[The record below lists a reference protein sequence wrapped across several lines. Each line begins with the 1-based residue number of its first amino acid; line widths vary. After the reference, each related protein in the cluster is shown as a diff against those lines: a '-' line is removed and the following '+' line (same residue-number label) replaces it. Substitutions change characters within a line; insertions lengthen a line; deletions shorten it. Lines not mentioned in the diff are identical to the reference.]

1 MRSAVTRLVHVIV
14 EEGVANADDAAIRS
28 GLWSQASQLTD
39 LLLDAFKTHAD
50 SVENPVTLG
59 QNKLTKIVEAQDCS
73 LEKLLS
79 RCCTRV
85 L

>member
-50 SVENPVTLG
+50 FVEKVRSHWDRSARKWQLSVPPCWNF
-59 QNKLTKIVEAQDCS
+59 S
-73 LEKLLS
+73 FH
-79 RCCTRV
+79 
-85 L
+85 